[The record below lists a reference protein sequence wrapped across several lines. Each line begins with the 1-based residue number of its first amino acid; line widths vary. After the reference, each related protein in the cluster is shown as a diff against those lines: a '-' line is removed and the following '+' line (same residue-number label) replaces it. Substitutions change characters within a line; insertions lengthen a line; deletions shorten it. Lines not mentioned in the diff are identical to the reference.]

1 MSYART
7 MILVAIMALI
17 LLFFTMSLLSKD
29 SIWVI
34 VATTIF
40 LIFCITFGIGLDDRD
55 GY

>member
-7 MILVAIMALI
+7 MMLVAMIALI

-40 LIFCITFGIGLDDRD
+40 LIFCTSFGLGLDED
-55 GY
+55 